1 MDELN
6 HRGKKFVDEWCDE
19 KHTTTKRIPNQHYL
33 LEEKQSLQ
41 PLPKTRYRMK
51 QLQKRIVSPDSY
63 VSIKSNKYSVPVKY
77 VGKTVLFRMI
87 YGFKIELYDAKEN
100 FIMSFEGLDKKHG
113 TITNP
118 EHYEAIAKKVSTSI
132 P

>member
-1 MDELN
+1 
-6 HRGKKFVDEWCDE
+6 
-19 KHTTTKRIPNQHYL
+19 
-33 LEEKQSLQ
+33 
-41 PLPKTRYRMK
+41 MK